1 MSLLKLAPDSERLR
15 RIARAYAAGE
25 VEESEYRRIRTEV
38 IDGFVP
44 DPHLGDDTQQRWS
57 PPEPSAESAD
67 ASTDAA
73 PVERAPPLV
82 SELRSAR
89 IGAALFAVIV
99 LIAVVWL
106 L

>member
-25 VEESEYRRIRTEV
+25 VEESEYRRIRAEV

-57 PPEPSAESAD
+57 PPEPSAEPAD
-67 ASTDAA
+67 AAADAA
-73 PVERAPPLV
+73 RVERAQP
-82 SELRSAR
+82 SANELRSAR
-89 IGAALFAVIV
+89 IGAALVAVV
-99 LIAVVWL
+99 ALIAVVWL